1 MIWPQSEGLTKGEVY
16 CWMAKERP
24 QLSDEEKEELER
36 RALYLLKLY
45 GVQEHDSPQLW
56 RKHSV
61 VYQCYPLMIAS
72 DEYKLRVMFS
82 QPPDARGIQTY
93 QLAFEKTKGWDTSD
107 APPYRGRLAL
117 THMRRLMLLDDLADV

>member
-16 CWMAKERP
+16 CWMAKTRP
-24 QLSDEEKEELER
+24 QLNDDEKEELER

-45 GVQEHDSPQLW
+45 GVQEHTSPSLW

-72 DEYKLRVMFS
+72 DEHKLRVMFS
-82 QPPDARGIQTY
+82 QPPDQRGIQTY
-93 QLAFEKTKGWDTSD
+93 QMAFEKMEGWDTSD

-117 THMRRLMLLDDLADV
+117 EFMRRLMLLDDLADV